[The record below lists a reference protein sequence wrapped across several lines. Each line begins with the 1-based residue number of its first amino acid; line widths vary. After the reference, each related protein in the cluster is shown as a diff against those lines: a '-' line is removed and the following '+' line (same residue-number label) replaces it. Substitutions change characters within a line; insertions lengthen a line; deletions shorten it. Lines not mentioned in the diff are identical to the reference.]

1 MTLTLA
7 ETVRSPA
14 GRRLDRLSPRE
25 LEVLRLIAAGLSNA
39 AIAAEL
45 YLAAKTVE
53 TVCTSIFRKLEL
65 HPSDHVNR
73 RVLAVLTLLR
83 AEGGLWPEEIS

>member
-1 MTLTLA
+1 MTLTISEA
-7 ETVRSPA
+7 RPDEMHA
-14 GRRLDRLSPRE
+14 RRLDRLSRRE
-25 LEVLRLIAAGLSNA
+25 LEVLRLIARGLSNA

-45 YLAAKTVE
+45 YLAGKTVE
-53 TVCTSIFRKLEL
+53 TVCSSIFRKLDL

-83 AEGGLWPEEIS
+83 EDGML

>member
-1 MTLTLA
+1 MA
-7 ETVRSPA
+7 EKVLSPA
-14 GRRLDRLSPRE
+14 GRRLDRLSVRE
-25 LEVLRLIAAGLSNA
+25 LEVLRLIAQGLSNA

-45 YLAAKTVE
+45 YLAGKTVE

-65 HPSDHVNR
+65 HHSDHVNR

-83 AEGGLWPEEIS
+83 EELSLRS

>member
-1 MTLTLA
+1 MTITLP
-7 ETVRSPA
+7 ESVQSPA

-25 LEVLRLIAAGLSNA
+25 RQVLGLIAQGRSNA

-53 TVCTSIFRKLEL
+53 TICTSIFRKLEL
-65 HPSDHVNR
+65 HPSDHLNR

-83 AEGGLWPEEIS
+83 VEGVTGPTS